1 MGAGLTETDVVR
13 LVGTVGSLLMYELLR
28 TGASVGELRR
38 AIAIAASGRAPMRKL
53 SPRMRRLV
61 DLVSAVGQGR
71 HRRLRSVAP
80 EISGA

>member
-1 MGAGLTETDVVR
+1 MGAGLTEADVVR

-38 AIAIAASGRAPMRKL
+38 AVAIAASGRAPMRKL

-61 DLVSAVGQGR
+61 DLVSAVGQG
-71 HRRLRSVAP
+71 A
-80 EISGA
+80 GAGTAA